1 MPCNWS
7 EVSASTL
14 TYRVY
19 YNEAYLVQKPGIVTE
34 SINGMH
40 FDVKDSGKRPF
51 RRLLS
56 RQQQMHLSHH
66 QSVLLGFNRH
76 IFFIPFAQSE
86 VCVQQSQRIS
96 QEYVKDTEIKTD
108 RDRRVGG
115 LVAEGASGT
124 GERTQMRL
132 LERAGAS
139 EHESER
145 DKGKS
150 PKARGE
156 SMQIFACTCI

>member
-76 IFFIPFAQSE
+76 ISFIPFAQSE

-96 QEYVKDTEIKTD
+96 QEYVKDTEIKTE

-115 LVAEGASGT
+115 LVAEGASGDGRANADAPA
-124 GERTQMRL
+124 GEGGRQRTR
-132 LERAGAS
+132 ERARQGKKP
-139 EHESER
+139 ESER
-145 DKGKS
+145 GVD
-150 PKARGE
+150 ANIR
-156 SMQIFACTCI
+156 MHMH

>member
-1 MPCNWS
+1 
-7 EVSASTL
+7 
-14 TYRVY
+14 
-19 YNEAYLVQKPGIVTE
+19 
-34 SINGMH
+34 
-40 FDVKDSGKRPF
+40 
-51 RRLLS
+51 
-56 RQQQMHLSHH
+56 MHLSHH

-76 IFFIPFAQSE
+76 ISFIPFAQSE

-96 QEYVKDTEIKTD
+96 QEYVKDTEIKTE

-115 LVAEGASGT
+115 LVAEGA